1 MNTKFFTPTDTEIL
15 KKSLSVGMFV
25 KVNGYGILR
34 ISGIYD
40 KLFTGVDRELKTHSC
55 TYINALIGKITKVDW
70 FEPFE
75 PVRKSIAYVRPK
87 KQHYYA
93 VVRGRT
99 TGLFKSWD
107 TCKKQVDGYSN
118 PKFKKFESID
128 SALCYLNKHGIRV
141 KERK

>member
-1 MNTKFFTPTDTEIL
+1 MNTKFFTPTDTENL

-40 KLFTGVDRELKTHSC
+40 KLFTGVDNKLKTHSC
-55 TYINALIGKITKVDW
+55 TYIDALMGKIVKVDW
-70 FEPFE
+70 FE
-75 PVRKSIAYVRPK
+75 PVRKSITYVRPK

-93 VVRGRT
+93 VVRGRK

-118 PKFKKFESID
+118 PKFKKFGNID
-128 SALCYLNKHGIRV
+128 SALGYLNKHGIRV